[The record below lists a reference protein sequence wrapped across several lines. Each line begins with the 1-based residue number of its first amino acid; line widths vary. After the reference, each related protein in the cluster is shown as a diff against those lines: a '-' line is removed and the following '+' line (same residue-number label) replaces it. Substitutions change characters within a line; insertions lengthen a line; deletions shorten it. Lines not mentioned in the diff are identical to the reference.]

1 MLGNQTNPVNDGASG
16 GRIEFEV
23 DGTTLT
29 VRDVI
34 EGEEMEFRVDREPD
48 LSSAL
53 PELFP
58 SPVDDAVSFETESL
72 VIPDYASIVFRDVN
86 GDHVARHSDSIEL
99 ERGSYCI
106 EVNGVTKT
114 LIRVTDVEI
123 AATGDG
129 DPGPIT
135 ISFDRP
141 RTVSVGARS
150 FHTRPE
156 ATITVPD
163 DPVALT
169 EVVSLLGSSIKEF
182 SPERSWPTLRGYP
195 PRIERGDSLDVPSP
209 LSVPDTGVEVVVR
222 PTYAD
227 VYRLSTLSY
236 YLGARM
242 VTGDAPAIR
251 LDTGYEE
258 RLPIEGEALE
268 ERVTELFRT
277 WFFLDTLA
285 RTEGY
290 VPSDRYEYDAVGPDL
305 PFYPPNLADQSMS
318 ERLMEYLE
326 VDPETVE
333 PHLPAWPT
341 EAVLRPVSASAE
353 LLPHLAHVLAPVRV
367 RGDADP
373 SASDAPVGIATS
385 PQAAAGLS
393 AFGPSNTSS
402 GPGKTAP
409 SRSSRVPSPDADPIP
424 AGASVISPDAYEN
437 RLRRQIPERGTLSVA
452 FLFEDEKRARSVRGS
467 MVEPAELDGIG
478 SLDVIGSPS
487 RDAVVETL
495 SDPDLDI
502 VFCGAS
508 VTAGITEADGSLRLN
523 GRDEAPKLNVFEG
536 TRNTAAGVDA
546 VERGGAGAIHLS
558 DSVSPE
564 RLRTMIGLLTGGSPI
579 GVATQL
585 SLRDGPVT
593 ARYVGDPSTAVAVD
607 RGLPTQLYSC
617 HSQADDTYRVGCR
630 SFLST
635 EGLIGGEYRFT
646 GVFIDRKSFLIGT
659 SVEAGTTDA
668 SGVLEIHSEKSP
680 VLEFSDELV
689 LWSDDLSPDEITAMA
704 RSRRS
709 DVRSTESACETSPE
723 D

>member
-1 MLGNQTNPVNDGASG
+1 MNDGSSER
-16 GRIEFEV
+16 RIAFDV

-34 EGEEMEFRVDREPD
+34 EGEEMPLIVDREPE
-48 LSSAL
+48 LCPAL

-58 SPVDDAVSFETESL
+58 SPVDGAVSFEAESL
-72 VIPDYASIVFRDVN
+72 VIPEYASIVFRDVD
-86 GDHVARHSDSIEL
+86 GDHVARHNDSIEL

-106 EVNGVTKT
+106 EVDGVTKV

-123 AATGDG
+123 AATGG
-129 DPGPIT
+129 GGPDPVT

-141 RTVSVGARS
+141 RSVSVGARS
-150 FHTRPE
+150 FHERPE

-163 DPVALT
+163 DPAALT
-169 EVVSLLGSSIKEF
+169 EAVSLLGSSIKEF

-258 RLPIEGEALE
+258 RLPTEGEALE
-268 ERVTELFRT
+268 ERVTELLRT
-277 WFFLDTLA
+277 WFLLDTLV

-326 VDPETVE
+326 VDAETVA

-367 RGDADP
+367 RGNAGS
-373 SASDAPVGIATS
+373 SASDAPVGLATS
-385 PQAAAGLS
+385 PQASTDPS
-393 AFGPSNTSS
+393 AFDSSDTSS
-402 GPGKTAP
+402 GPGAR
-409 SRSSRVPSPDADPIP
+409 SRSDRVPSPDADPIP
-424 AGASVISPDAYEN
+424 AGASVISADAYEN
-437 RLRRQIPERGTLSVA
+437 RLRRPVPERGTLSVA
-452 FLFEDEKRARSVRGS
+452 FLFADGDRARSVRES
-467 MVEPAELDGIG
+467 MVEPARLDGIG
-478 SLDVIGSPS
+478 SLDVTVSPS
-487 RDAVVETL
+487 PDAVAETL
-495 SDPDLDI
+495 SDPALDV

-508 VTAGITEADGSLRLN
+508 VTAGITEADGSLRLD
-523 GRDEAPKLNVFEG
+523 GRTEAPNLTVFEG
-536 TRNTAAGVDA
+536 TRTTAAGVDA
-546 VERGGAGAIHLS
+546 VERGGAGAIHLG

-564 RLRTMIGLLTGGSPI
+564 RLRTMIGLLTAGSSI

-585 SLRDGPVT
+585 SLRDRPVT
-593 ARYVGDPSTAVAVD
+593 ARYVGDPGTAIAVD

-617 HSQADDTYRVGCR
+617 RSQATDTYRVGCW

-635 EGLIGGEYRFT
+635 EVLIGSEYQFT
-646 GVFIDRKSFLIGT
+646 GVFSDRKSVLNGT
-659 SVEAGTTDA
+659 GVKAGITDA
-668 SGVLEIHSEKSP
+668 SGILDIHSDKSP
-680 VLEFSDELV
+680 VLEFPDEIV
-689 LWSDDLSPDEITAMA
+689 LWSDDLSADGVAAMA
-704 RSRRS
+704 RRR
-709 DVRSTESACETSPE
+709 
-723 D
+723 

>member
-1 MLGNQTNPVNDGASG
+1 MNDGSSE
-16 GRIEFEV
+16 GRIAFEV
-23 DGTTLT
+23 DGTALT
-29 VRDVI
+29 ARDVI
-34 EGEEMEFRVDREPD
+34 EGEEMRLRADREPD
-48 LSSAL
+48 LCPAL

-58 SPVDDAVSFETESL
+58 SPVDEGVSFEAESL
-72 VIPDYASIVFRDVN
+72 VIPEYASIVFRDVD
-86 GDHVARHSDSIEL
+86 GDHVARHNDSIEL

-106 EVNGVTKT
+106 EVNGVTKV

-123 AATGDG
+123 SATSGG
-129 DPGPIT
+129 GPDPVT

-163 DPVALT
+163 DPAALI
-169 EVVSLLGSSIKEF
+169 EAVSLLGSSIKEF

-195 PRIERGDSLDVPSP
+195 PRIEHGDSLDVPSP

-236 YLGARM
+236 YLGARI

-258 RLPIEGEALE
+258 RLPTEGEALE

-305 PFYPPNLADQSMS
+305 PFYPPNLADRSMS

-326 VDPETVE
+326 VDAETVA

-341 EAVLRPVSASAE
+341 EAVLRPVPASAE
-353 LLPHLAHVLAPVRV
+353 LLPHLAHVLAPIRV
-367 RGDADP
+367 RGDAG
-373 SASDAPVGIATS
+373 SSTSDAPVGIATS
-385 PQAAAGLS
+385 PQAWADAS
-393 AFGPSNTSS
+393 AFDPSNTSS
-402 GPGKTAP
+402 GPEKGAR
-409 SRSSRVPSPDADPIP
+409 SRSDRVPSPDADPIP
-424 AGASVISPDAYEN
+424 ADTSVISADAHEN
-437 RLRRQIPERGTLSVA
+437 RLQRRVPERGTLSVA
-452 FLFEDEKRARSVRGS
+452 FLFEDEERARSVRES

-478 SLDVIGSPS
+478 SLDVTVSPS
-487 RDAVVETL
+487 PDAVAETL
-495 SDPDLDI
+495 SDPALDV
-502 VFCGAS
+502 VFCGDS
-508 VTAGITEADGSLRLN
+508 VTAGITEADGSLRLD
-523 GRDEAPKLNVFEG
+523 GRDEAPNLSVFEG
-536 TRNTAAGVDA
+536 TRSTAAGVDA

-564 RLRTMIGLLTGGSPI
+564 RLRTMIGLLTAGTPI
-579 GVATQL
+579 GVATRL
-585 SLRDGPVT
+585 SLRDRPVT
-593 ARYVGDPSTAVAVD
+593 ARYVGDPGTAVAVD

-617 HSQADDTYRVGCR
+617 RSQANDTYRVGCW

-635 EGLIGGEYRFT
+635 EVLIGSEYRFT
-646 GVFIDRKSFLIGT
+646 GVFSDRKSILNGT
-659 SVEAGTTDA
+659 GVKAGITDA
-668 SGVLEIHSEKSP
+668 SGILDIHSDKSP
-680 VLEFSDELV
+680 VLEFPEELV
-689 LWSDDLSPDEITAMA
+689 LWSDDLSADEIAAMA
-704 RSRRS
+704 RIRQS
-709 DVRSTESACETSPE
+709 DLSPTEAACETGRE
-723 D
+723 E

>member
-1 MLGNQTNPVNDGASG
+1 MNDGSSE
-16 GRIEFEV
+16 GRIAFEV

-34 EGEEMEFRVDREPD
+34 EGEELRLGVDREPD
-48 LSSAL
+48 LRPAL
-53 PELFP
+53 PALFP
-58 SPVDDAVSFETESL
+58 SPVDRAVSFEAESL
-72 VIPDYASIVFRDVN
+72 VLLDYASIVFRDVN
-86 GDHVARHSDSIEL
+86 GDHVARHNDSIEL

-106 EVNGVTKT
+106 EVNGVTKV
-114 LIRVTDVEI
+114 LIRVTDVEVS
-123 AATGDG
+123 ATSGG
-129 DPGPIT
+129 GPDPVT

-163 DPVALT
+163 DPAALT
-169 EVVSLLGSSIKEF
+169 EAVSLLGSSVKEF
-182 SPERSWPTLRGYP
+182 TPERSWPTLRGYP
-195 PRIERGDSLDVPSP
+195 PRIEPGDSLDVPSP

-258 RLPIEGEALE
+258 RLPTEGEALG

-305 PFYPPNLADQSMS
+305 PFYPPNLADRSMS

-341 EAVLRPVSASAE
+341 EAVLRPVPASAE
-353 LLPHLAHVLAPVRV
+353 LLPHLAHVLA
-367 RGDADP
+367 
-373 SASDAPVGIATS
+373 
-385 PQAAAGLS
+385 
-393 AFGPSNTSS
+393 
-402 GPGKTAP
+402 
-409 SRSSRVPSPDADPIP
+409 PDADPIP

-437 RLRRQIPERGTLSVA
+437 RLRRQIPERGTLSVV
-452 FLFEDEKRARSVRGS
+452 FLFEDEERARSLRGS

-495 SDPDLDI
+495 SDPELDI
-502 VFCGAS
+502 VLCGAS
-508 VTAGITEADGSLRLN
+508 VTAGAVGPDGSLPLD
-523 GRDEAPKLNVFEG
+523 GRTEAPKLTVFEG
-536 TRNTAAGVDA
+536 TRDTAAGIDA
-546 VERGGAGAIHLS
+546 VERGGSSAIHLS
-558 DSVSPE
+558 DVVSPE
-564 RLRTMIGLLTGGSPI
+564 RLRTMIGLIAAGSPLR
-579 GVATQL
+579 VATRL

-593 ARYVGDPSTAVAVD
+593 ARHVGDPGTAIAVD
-607 RGLPTQLYSC
+607 RGLTTQLYSC
-617 HSQADDTYRVGCR
+617 RSQANDTYRVGCW

-635 EGLIGGEYRFT
+635 EVLIGSEYRFT
-646 GVFIDRKSFLIGT
+646 GVFSDRKSILNGT
-659 SVEAGTTDA
+659 GVKAGITDA
-668 SGVLEIHSEKSP
+668 SGILDIHSDKSP

-689 LWSDDLSPDEITAMA
+689 LWSDDLSADEIAAMA

-709 DVRSTESACETSPE
+709 DVSSTEAACEAGRE
-723 D
+723 E